1 MTAAYKLHRTSS
13 TSVRSDWLLL
23 PRSAPAVLHRSHG
36 CESDHGNGRSRRRLS
51 AAGGPALRN
60 VHARLGGTCIVNT
73 TMASYPQDLPLLRY
87 S

>member
-23 PRSAPAVLHRSHG
+23 PGLLLRFFTVATAVSPITATAVRTTKSPPPAQHSV
-36 CESDHGNGRSRRRLS
+36 
-51 AAGGPALRN
+51 RN
-60 VHARLGGTCIVNT
+60 VHARGTCIVRT
-73 TMASYPQDLPLLRY
+73 TLASCPPQDLPLPRY